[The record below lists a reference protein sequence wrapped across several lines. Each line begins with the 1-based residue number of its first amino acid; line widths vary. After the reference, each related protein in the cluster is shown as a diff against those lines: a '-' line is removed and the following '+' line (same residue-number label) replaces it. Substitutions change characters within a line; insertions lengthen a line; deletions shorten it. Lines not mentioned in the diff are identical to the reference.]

1 MLASAVPPNRAF
13 DISPTGLIAG
23 VKSLSFNA
31 DAIAKLRSAPNA
43 EDEERTTEADHS
55 CCE

>member
-1 MLASAVPPNRAF
+1 MLVSAVPPNRAF